1 MSKRIAVVISEDPRT
16 TARPVEA
23 LRIALGLYA
32 GDHKLTVILLGQA
45 PRLLKEDLED
55 ITDAEILEKNLPSFK
70 HLSIPFVLEEGTVLD
85 GGMKDFSVTTLPADE
100 IRHFVRSVDRS
111 LIF

>member
-1 MSKRIAVVISEDPRT
+1 MDENT
-16 TARPVEA
+16 TVASLPPLNDVC
-23 LRIALGLYA
+23 
-32 GDHKLTVILLGQA
+32 TLLV
-45 PRLLKEDLED
+45 RFFF
-55 ITDAEILEKNLPSFK
+55 NLQPSSSFK